1 MFESYCCR
9 KVAYQA
15 IPWNSYFWITLTPEK
30 FVTINSEISWIG
42 VQFTKLNDAKS
53 EPIRKKILPLIFFDF
68 WSSLQGFF
76 CYKENYEKLILN
88 CPRMVS
94 KDKTMKI

>member
-53 EPIRKKILPLIFFDF
+53 EPIRKKILSLIFFWF
-68 WSSLQGFF
+68 LVFFTGFF
-76 CYKENYEKLILN
+76 LLQRKLW
-88 CPRMVS
+88 
-94 KDKTMKI
+94 KTNIKLPSDGLER